1 MFINSQELS
10 QPALAGP
17 RPNKP
22 DPPPRGKVIAKLLLS
37 FGTIL
42 ITTASAMA
50 QTAGSTPS
58 PYDFRDEIYVGG
70 NYTRASTGLERD
82 GANFGGWQAGST
94 HYFTPVWGLAFDAL
108 GIYGNA
114 PQSAA
119 FNAFSEPQVRKHYFM
134 AGPQIRW
141 RRGNRWASSLRLVA
155 GVSNTSTGSLG
166 DALTPTDIGLYPNAT
181 KLAFRPGT
189 TLDYNISPRVALRLS
204 NGALIERQDV
214 RLKGQFS
221 TSLGLLFR
229 FDNRAAAA
237 SSGQT
242 TPGSRP

>member
-22 DPPPRGKVIAKLLLS
+22 DLPPRGKVIAKLLLS

-42 ITTASAMA
+42 ITAASAMA

-155 GVSNTSTGSLG
+155 GVSNTSTGSL
-166 DALTPTDIGLYPNAT
+166 DPMVTATDLGLYPNAT
-181 KLAFRPGT
+181 KFAFRPGT

-204 NGALIERQDV
+204 NGALIERQDG